1 MNFPWHAQT
10 PFSADEWISVIAIV
24 TMLAWLIGN
33 RFTGRGR
40 LAHANLPTL
49 AWMALV
55 WVGIIVAAALAFQH
69 FRPGG
74 FGGTGF

>member
-1 MNFPWHAQT
+1 MNFHAQ
-10 PFSADEWISVIAIV
+10 PFSADEWVGAIGLV
-24 TMLAWLIGN
+24 AMLAWLIGN

-40 LAHANLPTL
+40 MAQASVPTL
-49 AWMALV
+49 AWMALA

-74 FGGTGF
+74 LGETGF